1 MINKIEIWNPSTLDK
16 VDKKSI
22 NDDINE
28 LNALAD
34 KIVI

>member
-1 MINKIEIWNPSTLDK
+1 MINKIEIWNPKILDK
-16 VDKKSI
+16 VDSKNI

>member
-16 VDKKSI
+16 VDKKNI